1 MPTRSVL
8 ISGASIA
15 GPALAYWL
23 HRYGFRTTIV
33 ERADQLRLGGQN
45 IDLRGAGRAVARRMG
60 IEAELFAASTG
71 EQGVRFVDARDR
83 TIAEFPAGT
92 DATGGATAELEI
104 LRGELAR
111 ILYEHTRAT
120 SEYIFGD
127 QITHLHDRPDHITA
141 TFKRAAPRSF
151 DLVIAADGIRSRP
164 RALVFADE
172 PKIRELGLL
181 TAYLTIPRVATDSA
195 WARWYN
201 APGGRSITLRPDN
214 LGTTRATLS
223 FLSAPRHADTLEQQ
237 RDLLQRS
244 FHDAGWEAPRILAA
258 VQQSTDLYFDSI
270 GQVLAPSW
278 SRGRFALAGDA
289 AHCPSPIS
297 GMGTT
302 LALVGAY
309 ILAGELHRHR
319 DHKAAFAAYEQRL
332 RPYVTRAQ
340 QLPPGAP
347 RIAHPRT
354 RAGILLFNTALRIA
368 ASRPARALGGQL
380 FAPPADTL
388 ELPDYDAPAAA

>member
-60 IEAELFAASTG
+60 LEAELFAASTG

-151 DLVIAADGIRSRP
+151 DLVIAADGIRSRT
-164 RALVFADE
+164 RALVFGDE

-289 AHCPSPIS
+289 AHCP
-297 GMGTT
+297 
-302 LALVGAY
+302 
-309 ILAGELHRHR
+309 
-319 DHKAAFAAYEQRL
+319 
-332 RPYVTRAQ
+332 TRAQ

-368 ASRPARALGGQL
+368 ASRPVRALGGQL

-388 ELPDYDAPAAA
+388 ELPDYDAPAAS